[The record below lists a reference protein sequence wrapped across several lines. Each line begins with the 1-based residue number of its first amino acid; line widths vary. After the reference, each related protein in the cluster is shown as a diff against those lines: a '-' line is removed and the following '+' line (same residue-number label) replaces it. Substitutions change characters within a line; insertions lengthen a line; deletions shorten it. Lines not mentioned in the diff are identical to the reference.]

1 MLVFVIR
8 IVCDSY
14 YVGIGHRA
22 PRWFGGKSPPAAPRG
37 VGTLTLHPVW

>member
-14 YVGIGHRA
+14 YVGIGL
-22 PRWFGGKSPPAAPRG
+22 GPPVVWWQIPTAAPRG